1 MRCGL
6 EDDFW
11 EGVSLGVGVEVEWE
25 SKRTKEVGA
34 KVVIQGRA
42 VVVVRTVVVWEGR
55 GRALVVNRA
64 PFHVGTRW

>member
-1 MRCGL
+1 MKCGL

-11 EGVSLGVGVEVEWE
+11 ERVRLNVGVEVKGG
-25 SKRTKEVGA
+25 SNRTKKVGA
-34 KVVIQGRA
+34 EVVIQGRA
-42 VVVVRTVVVWEGR
+42 DVVVRTVVVWEGR